1 MSHERRMA
9 GLEAT
14 IVAVPARY
22 PVESAI
28 RSTSEI
34 VNVLLLV
41 LTEDGA
47 HGSAYVAGFTRGQAR
62 AVCAMLEEFAPIV
75 VGRDPSELAAIWREL
90 RRACR
95 LMDRGGPGVAAISA
109 IDMALWD
116 LKAKALGEPL
126 HALLGTVRHTLPV
139 YASDGCW
146 LSTDKDQV
154 ASEAQEFVRDGFNA
168 VKVRVGRNSPA
179 DDLATVQAVRE
190 LVGADI
196 EILVDANQGWSRAT
210 ARRCGRALI
219 DMGVDWLEEPVPV
232 EDVDGLALI
241 QQDLRMRVVS
251 GESMHYPQD
260 LLRLI
265 QAGAVSMVM
274 PDLQR
279 VGGVTG
285 WLQAASIAE
294 AAGVDVTSHLFPEV
308 SAHLLAASAGT
319 GPLEHVSWMDP
330 FLEQPISVV
339 DGVASPPSTPG
350 IGLEFDWSALKEYI
364 VE

>member
-1 MSHERRMA
+1 MSHGGRVA
-9 GLEAT
+9 QLDVT
-14 IVAVPARY
+14 IVAVPSRY
-22 PVESAI
+22 PIESAI
-28 RSTSEI
+28 RSTHEI

-62 AVCAMLEEFAPIV
+62 AVRAMLEEFSPIV
-75 VGRDPSELAAIWREL
+75 VGREASELAAVWREL

-116 LKAKALGEPL
+116 LKAKSLGEPL
-126 HALLGTVRHTLPV
+126 HALLGTVRHRLPV

-146 LSTDKDQV
+146 LSPDPDEV
-154 ASEAQEFVRDGFNA
+154 ASQAQAFVRDGFTA
-168 VKVRVGRNSPA
+168 VKVRVGRQNPA
-179 DDLATVQAVRE
+179 DDLAVVQAVRD
-190 LVGADI
+190 LVGDDVGV
-196 EILVDANQGWSRAT
+196 LVDANQGWSRST

-219 DMGVDWLEEPVPV
+219 EMGVDWLEEPVPV

-241 QQDLRMRVVS
+241 QQDLPVRVVS
-251 GESMHYPQD
+251 GESVHYPHD
-260 LLRLI
+260 VLRLV

-279 VGGVTG
+279 IGGVTG
-285 WLQAASIAE
+285 WIQAAAIAE
-294 AAGVDVTSHLFPEV
+294 AAGVDITSHLFPEV
-308 SAHLLAASAGT
+308 SAHLLAASAGA

-330 FLEQPISVV
+330 FVEQPITVV
-339 DGVASPPSTPG
+339 DGMASLPDAPG
-350 IGLEFDWSALKEYI
+350 TGLEFDWSALKEHI